1 MAVSPPK
8 APPKTPPR
16 ATVAFDS
23 PPPAEVTVP
32 AGLAA
37 TREHVRRR
45 GWLAGLLL
53 PVVVVATAAI
63 VLEIPSEGHIA
74 NVLGVTGS
82 LLALLAVPT
91 AVAFGIPVEV
101 GPVPRRARGGDE
113 PFAVDPARMVG
124 RTTSVRTGRRRMARV
139 GDRVRMGRAVPVG
152 GRAHRRRRPAASRVL
167 RSIRPEP
174 SQPADR
180 ASRGQCLAPRAA
192 DRPR

>member
-16 ATVAFDS
+16 ATVAFDA
-23 PPPAEVTVP
+23 PPPAEVMVP

-53 PVVVVATAAI
+53 PVIVVATAAI

-74 NVLGVTGS
+74 NMLGCHR
-82 LLALLAVPT
+82 LAARIARGADGGRVRHPRRGRPR
-91 AVAFGIPVEV
+91 A
-101 GPVPRRARGGDE
+101 RRARRGDE
-113 PFAVDPARMVG
+113 PPAVGPARLVG

-139 GDRVRMGRAVPVG
+139 GGRVRMGRAVPVG
-152 GRAHRRRRPAASRVL
+152 GRAHRRRRAAASRFL
-167 RSIRPEP
+167 RSIRPAP
-174 SQPADR
+174 SQRADR
-180 ASRGQCLAPRAA
+180 ASRARCLVPRAA
-192 DRPR
+192 DRPK